1 MARGTAPRREASS
14 LFLSWAERA
23 CVSLCVSASESG
35 WLMTGAA
42 LRGLALLGALG
53 GTAGQLF
60 PPPPPG
66 YCQDT
71 VDNPFSP
78 NFRML
83 SKCCESGD
91 TVEKHRLPGGSE

>member
-1 MARGTAPRREASS
+1 M
-14 LFLSWAERA
+14 
-23 CVSLCVSASESG
+23 
-35 WLMTGAA
+35 MTGAA

-53 GTAGQLF
+53 GTAGQIF

-78 NFRML
+78 NFRQL

-91 TVEKHRLPGGSE
+91 TVEKHQRLIYMRGCAEDAVADDHRGARAGSRHFE